1 MTLPRHTPGPLGR
14 SLSSALLL
22 AAAVCVPPLRA
33 QGPQAPRSSAVVI
46 GGHDLAVTGLATLG
60 AAALSRLDVPLARAF
75 SDSAFHARH
84 PGLTTAARRASI
96 ATETVLMLTGG
107 TVWAIGRING
117 DRGTADVAFHTT
129 ESVASAAMF
138 IQVVRGVLGRA
149 RPDVRDSGAVRH
161 ASPYDFELFHGFTS
175 FDYRSFP
182 SMHAMA
188 SFAAATALTQ
198 EMRRRDTP
206 HRRLISPALYA
217 AATMPALARMYLDEH
232 WASDIAMGVVIGVLS
247 GQKVV
252 NYSHDHPDNRVDH
265 RFLEPGLRAM
275 VSHGAG
281 GFSLSL
287 LPF

>member
-1 MTLPRHTPGPLGR
+1 MSLRYFRPSALGR
-14 SLSSALLL
+14 ALSPVLL
-22 AAAVCVPPLRA
+22 AANLCASPLCAQSPAVQQP
-33 QGPQAPRSSAVVI
+33 SAVLI
-46 GGHDLAVTGLATLG
+46 DGHDLAVTGLATLG

-75 SDSAFHARH
+75 TDSAFHARH
-84 PGLTTAARRASI
+84 PGLTTAATRASL

-107 TVWAIGRING
+107 TIWAIGRIND
-117 DRGTADVAFHTT
+117 DRGTADVAFHTA
-129 ESVASAAMF
+129 ESVAAAAMF

-161 ASPYDFELFHGFTS
+161 ASPYDFELLHGFTS

-206 HRRLISPALYA
+206 HRRLISPALYTA
-217 AATMPALARMYLDEH
+217 AAMPALARMYLDEH
-232 WASDIAMGVVIGVLS
+232 WASDIAMGIFIGVLS

-252 NYSHDHPDNRVDH
+252 NYSHDHPDNRVDRH
-265 RFLEPGLRAM
+265 FLKPGLRAM
-275 VSHGAG
+275 VSHDAG